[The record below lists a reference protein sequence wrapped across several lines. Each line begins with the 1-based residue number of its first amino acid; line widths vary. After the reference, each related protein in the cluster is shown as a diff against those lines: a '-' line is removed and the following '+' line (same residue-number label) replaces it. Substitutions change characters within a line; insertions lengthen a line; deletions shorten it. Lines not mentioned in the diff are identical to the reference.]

1 MVTPGGFLAFFP
13 AGRLAKA
20 AEASGTGGAGK
31 GRGLCEE
38 AGGLCHTDSFLSAT
52 SPPGGS
58 RNAWSG
64 DRGAQEAPR
73 QSSSPR
79 LEREATRVTR
89 VLPFA
94 PHANLICPHGV
105 ELLCFMLKSKDK
117 KQRQRSG
124 EVVHGDGRLT
134 GSGDGAVC
142 HAPCAELRDVARAQL
157 SRAVPFFGVYTG
169 TSTHRIV
176 LGLRRQSTTV

>member
-20 AEASGTGGAGK
+20 AEASGTGGGWEGPWAL
-31 GRGLCEE
+31 RGSWGAVSHRLLPEHHE
-38 AGGLCHTDSFLSAT
+38 
-52 SPPGGS
+52 PPGGS

-79 LEREATRVTR
+79 LEQEATRVTR
-89 VLPFA
+89 VLAFA

-105 ELLCFMLKSKDK
+105 GLLCFMLKSKDK
-117 KQRQRSG
+117 KKKQRSG
-124 EVVHGDGRLT
+124 EVVHGDGHLT

-142 HAPCAELRDVARAQL
+142 HAPSAELCDVARAQL

-169 TSTHRIV
+169 TFTHRIV
-176 LGLRRQSTTV
+176 LGLR